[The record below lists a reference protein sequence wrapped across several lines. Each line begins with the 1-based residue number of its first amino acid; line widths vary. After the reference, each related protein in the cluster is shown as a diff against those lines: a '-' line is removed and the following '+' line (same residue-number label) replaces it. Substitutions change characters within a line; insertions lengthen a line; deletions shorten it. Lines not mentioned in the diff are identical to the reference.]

1 MSKWKTRFWVSTS
14 LLIISIVI
22 AAYVLIDQSV
32 SIMYLKAG
40 YEGTENDLQT
50 LTELINETDLSKSEI
65 EKKLKEHRL
74 IEFMDFKS
82 DTIRLEQI
90 QLIFNYGQ
98 LERIENQ

>member
-1 MSKWKTRFWVSTS
+1 M
-14 LLIISIVI
+14 SIVI

>member
-1 MSKWKTRFWVSTS
+1 MSKWKIGFWVSTS
-14 LLIISIVI
+14 LLIMSIVI

>member
-22 AAYVLIDQSV
+22 AAYVLIDQSM

-65 EKKLKEHRL
+65 EKRLKEHRL